1 MTEAEKPTCVSCA
14 HWKRLSNYRGECRE
28 TWWHSTSY
36 REVGTLAF
44 QGGARVYEETKP
56 DYWCT
61 LFSVA
66 PAEVSG

>member
-1 MTEAEKPTCVSCA
+1 MTEAEKPTCVSCT
-14 HWKRLSNYRGECRE
+14 HWKRLSNYRGECRQ
-28 TWWHSTSY
+28 TWWHSTNY

-44 QGGARVYEETKP
+44 HGGARVYEETKP

-66 PAEVSG
+66 PAEVSR